1 MCAQSIYLA
10 EVALNDAMGSVS
22 HTLVLYVPGSTNLN
36 FPERPIP
43 VLRSHQRMTA
53 DTKA

>member
-1 MCAQSIYLA
+1 MCPQSIYLS
-10 EVALNDAMGSVS
+10 EFALNDAMGSVS
-22 HTLVLYVPGSTNLN
+22 HTLVLHVPGSTNLN
-36 FPERPIP
+36 FPEQPTP